1 MSNIPKARR
10 ELVRIARRLRAYGE
24 DEAAGRIVHVIDQY
38 LHRRSAARHMPIR
51 SRSVTRSVREQIV
64 DLAENTDMHS
74 AEIAAKVGV
83 NPGRVSEVLHGDR

>member
-10 ELVRIARRLRAYGE
+10 ELVRIARRLRAYG
-24 DEAAGRIVHVIDQY
+24 EAAGRIVHVIDQY